1 MTKILLENY
10 VLKREK
16 SIFADDM
23 SIVRNELKEQVSG
36 ARILVIG
43 AAGSIGSAFVKVLA
57 AYRPGS
63 LWLVD
68 PSENNLVEVVRD
80 LRSSGVSLPD
90 NFGTVAIGFGTR
102 EFEVFLRHQ
111 ATFDY
116 VLNFAALKHVRS
128 ERDPFSLMRMIDVN
142 VMANVHLLDL
152 LEGSTTKKVFSVSSD
167 KAVNPHSLMGA
178 SKACMERVFINRSDK
193 IAFSSA
199 RFANVAFSDGSLLHG
214 FHYRIEKGQ
223 PLTAPSDIR
232 RYFISHREAGELCL
246 MSCFVGG
253 NREIYVPRMEPDEDL
268 MTFSEIA
275 EMVLKSYEFEPYH
288 CESEEEALEIAQ
300 KREADSKEWPCYFSP
315 SNTSGEKPFEEFV
328 GENEHVIEDRYKNLR
343 VIDRPSTTSNEGL
356 QQALK
361 LFREIRFKPNW
372 AKSEMVEAMRLA
384 VPELAHK
391 ELATNL
397 DQKM

>member
-1 MTKILLENY
+1 MKNSKLEDV
-10 VLKREK
+10 VLGRKPSFFAADRELTNAK
-16 SIFADDM
+16 
-23 SIVRNELKEQVSG
+23 LKHNITGV
-36 ARILVIG
+36 RILVIG

-57 AYRPGS
+57 AYRPGG
-63 LWLVD
+63 LWLLD

-80 LRSSGVSLPD
+80 LRASGTNLPD
-90 NFGTVAIGFGTR
+90 DFGTVAIGFGTR
-102 EFEVFLRHQ
+102 EFEVFFRQ
-111 ATFDY
+111 QKTFDY

-128 ERDPFSLMRMIDVN
+128 ERDPYSLMRLIDVN

-152 LEGSTTKKVFSVSSD
+152 LEGSATEKVFSVSSD

-178 SKACMERVFINRSDK
+178 SKAFMERVFINRSDK
-193 IAFSSA
+193 IPFSSA
-199 RFANVAFSDGSLLHG
+199 RFANVAFSNGSLLHG

-232 RYFISHREAGELCL
+232 RYFISHQEAGELCL
-246 MSCFVGG
+246 LSCFAGG
-253 NREIYVPRMEPDEDL
+253 NQEIYVPRMEPDEDL

-275 EMVLKSYEFEPYH
+275 EMMLKSYGFDPYH
-288 CESEEEALEIAQ
+288 CESEEEALEIAR
-300 KREADSKEWPCYFSP
+300 KRKADSKEWPCFFSP

-328 GENEHVIEDRYKNLR
+328 GEDEHVIGDRYQNLR
-343 VIDRPSTTSNEGL
+343 VIDRPSTTSEEGL

-361 LFREIRFKPNW
+361 LFREIRLKPDW

-384 VPELAHK
+384 VPELTHK

>member
-1 MTKILLENY
+1 MKKLELENS
-10 VLKREK
+10 VLQRKSSLFASDLKAEK
-16 SIFADDM
+16 PLLADSI
-23 SIVRNELKEQVSG
+23 SG
-36 ARILVIG
+36 SRILVIG

-57 AYRPGS
+57 AYRLGG

-80 LRSSGVSLPD
+80 LRASGTNLPD
-90 NFGTVAIGFGTR
+90 DFGTVAIGFGTR
-102 EFEVFLRHQ
+102 EFEVFFRQ
-111 ATFDY
+111 QPTFDY

-128 ERDPFSLMRMIDVN
+128 ERDPYSLMRLIDVN

-152 LEGSTTKKVFSVSSD
+152 LEGSATKKVFSVSSD

-178 SKACMERVFINRSDK
+178 SKAFMERVFNNRSDK
-193 IAFSSA
+193 IPFSSA

-232 RYFISHREAGELCL
+232 RYFISHQEAGELCL
-246 MSCFVGG
+246 MSCFAGG
-253 NREIYVPRMEPDEDL
+253 NREIYVPRMKPNKDL

-275 EMVLKSYEFEPYH
+275 EMVLKSYQFEPYH
-288 CESEEEALEIAQ
+288 CDSEEEALEMAQ
-300 KREADSKEWPCYFSP
+300 KRKVDSKEWPCFFSP
-315 SNTSGEKPFEEFV
+315 SSTSGEKPFEEFV
-328 GENEHVIEDRYKNLR
+328 GEHEHVIEDRYENLR
-343 VIDRPSTTSNEGL
+343 VIDRPSTTPDEGL
-356 QQALK
+356 QRALE
-361 LFREIRFKPNW
+361 LFREIKLKPDW